1 MADQIVPKCESRT
14 NRKWE
19 RIALRL
25 VARIAP
31 NWLDRLPEG
40 SIFDQS
46 IPTDPRK
53 GKQTFRIQRVPESD
67 QEAYGMA
74 YDYQD
79 GKIERYSNLYGIE
92 DKTLKDARPR
102 NPRKKKVEQL

>member
-1 MADQIVPKCESRT
+1 VSTSIKTEWSL
-14 NRKWE
+14 
-19 RIALRL
+19 IALKL
-25 VARIAP
+25 VASISG

-40 SIFDQS
+40 SIFEQS
-46 IPTDPRK
+46 IPTDPRE

-79 GKIERYSNLYGIE
+79 EKIDRYSKLNGIE
-92 DKTLKDARPR
+92 DKTLKHARKREPQV
-102 NPRKKKVEQL
+102 KKVDTL